1 MGYRACDPE
10 EAPVSWPIP
19 CEPVELLS
27 PLPTWLLFRE
37 EMPRRAG
44 SPRSDAVKWKEIAS
58 GAVKKK
64 SGFFSPKIP
73 GKQVFRRAF
82 AGCHDDS
89 AHYLSLKSKFVVTG
103 CNFKKENSLESKK
116 TEYIITE
123 QSGGFSHLRRDQ
135 INSLNHLCA

>member
-1 MGYRACDPE
+1 MGYRVRDPE

-27 PLPTWLLFRE
+27 PLPTWLRLQE

-58 GAVKKK
+58 GAVKKR
-64 SGFFSPKIP
+64 FFFPPKIP
-73 GKQVFRRAF
+73 DKQVFQFAF
-82 AGCHDDS
+82 AGCHDDL
-89 AHYLSLKSKFVVTG
+89 ARYLSLKSKFVVTG

-116 TEYIITE
+116 TEYTITE
-123 QSGGFSHLRRDQ
+123 QSGGFFSFEKGSD
-135 INSLNHLCA
+135 INSLNYLCA